1 MKKLKNI
8 LLLILVMSFTS
19 TVVNAHDIEV
29 KNADGVTIYYNYIKN
44 SACIEVTYKGS
55 YASEYSNE
63 YSGDI
68 KIPETVTY
76 DGFTYTVV
84 HIGDGTFKDCKNL
97 TSINI
102 PDGVTSISSS
112 AFYGCSCLTSINIP
126 NSITSI
132 SSSTFFD
139 CTGLTSI
146 TINSN
151 SIMSKTYTSSFN
163 LETIF
168 GSQVKSYTIG
178 NEVTQIGEYAFYKYS
193 SLTSIE
199 IPNSVT
205 SIGEDAFAR
214 CTGLT
219 SVTIPNSVTS
229 ISKYTF
235 YGCTSLTS
243 VIIPNSVS
251 SIGESAFAGCTKLT
265 SITIPNSVTSIDKYA
280 FQNCSSLTSIEIPNS
295 VTTIGFYA
303 FNGCPMLTSV
313 IINSN
318 SIMSKTTSSSNLKTI
333 FGSQVESYTI
343 GNEVTQI
350 GECAF
355 DDYSSLTSIEIP
367 NSVTTI
373 GKYAFQNCNRLTSI
387 GIPNSITS
395 IDEYTF
401 SDCSGLTSIE
411 IPNSVTTIGRGAF
424 RNCSRITSINIPDNV
439 ETIGLNAFAG
449 CTRLAKVI
457 IDNLSSWCNISFED
471 AFANPLYNAKHLYL
485 DEKTEITKVIIPNN
499 ITSIGQYQFYNGTN
513 ITSVEIPS
521 RINSIGKYAF
531 YGCNS
536 IKNVS
541 IDSNDLLSKTY
552 SATSNLSTIF
562 GKQIESCI
570 IGENVSNI
578 SNYAFSNCDK
588 LSMVT
593 INNKHVISK
602 TYTTSYNLATI
613 FGVQVKQYKLGT
625 TIDAIGDYTFY
636 NCTAM
641 ESLIMP
647 NHVTKIGDSAFY
659 NCSGLQSINIPS
671 SITSIG
677 GDAFDG
683 CTSLTKVI
691 AGDVSTWCNITFKT
705 ASSNP
710 LYYAKHL
717 YSNKGTEI
725 TYIQIPNN
733 ISNIGNYLFYN
744 ASAIT
749 TLIIPNGV
757 ISIGDNAFYGCESL
771 TDISIN
777 SNSIMSNTYS
787 PTSNFSTIFGSQ
799 VRTYTIETE
808 INKIGDYTF
817 YDCNEMSSILIPNNI
832 KSIGNYAFYGCKKL
846 ASIKI
851 PYELNCIGE
860 YAFSECRVLNNVSLS
875 EKLSSI
881 GNYAFYGSKVTS
893 LLLLAQGCYNELTFK
908 GLDKSSTIY
917 TYSTEIPT
925 IKKNFSGT
933 IIALDKDVYTTAVNN
948 LYFKGFDFVVKNN
961 AYNSMT
967 HKIINITINDQ
978 PISPNENGVYEV
990 RDLNYNTNYD
1000 VVLNYENTINVNG
1013 ETHIIKGKHK
1023 ETIKTKDLYISSS
1036 NVSYTSTQTSFTIDG
1051 INAPYDK
1058 TIIWQKV
1065 GFIYDGI
1072 EYDLGTQITGLE
1084 PLTSY
1089 QQYDS
1094 QSIYTGKYP
1103 VTVFAD
1109 YNDGTHISQDIIVY
1123 TKHMTPTINVDTSY
1137 PTKLHIVG
1145 NDGAGDAKI
1154 SETKIVCNDHTV
1166 YGNSTWLT
1174 NLVPNSYITV
1184 YYYVTTTGGTEDKT
1198 YATFKTPNVN
1208 FTTLPGKAV
1217 KAGEVIVA
1225 AKTNLPDEEVNV
1237 GFEWR
1242 KTDAPDDLPSS
1253 NGPGALYE
1261 GMLEAKIKNLSVT
1274 SYYRVRPYYED
1285 ANNKLYYGDW
1295 IAFDPSDF
1303 SYCEPTVHTY
1313 ASAILKNNTATLTGY
1328 ALSGSDDVIEQ
1339 GFEYWTNSVAYAK
1352 SKGSTTNE
1360 YIQKIVANGQRMT
1373 ATIDNLLAGTT
1384 YSYRAYLTTARG
1396 TTYGEEQTFTTST
1409 VDGIVDIE
1417 AEQLKDR
1424 RTSKGVY
1431 TLSGLKVC
1439 DDVVD
1444 LKTLP
1449 RGIYIINGKKVVVK

>member
-1 MKKLKNI
+1 
-8 LLLILVMSFTS
+8 
-19 TVVNAHDIEV
+19 
-29 KNADGVTIYYNYIKN
+29 
-44 SACIEVTYKGS
+44 
-55 YASEYSNE
+55 
-63 YSGDI
+63 
-68 KIPETVTY
+68 
-76 DGFTYTVV
+76 
-84 HIGDGTFKDCKNL
+84 
-97 TSINI
+97 
-102 PDGVTSISSS
+102 
-112 AFYGCSCLTSINIP
+112 
-126 NSITSI
+126 
-132 SSSTFFD
+132 
-139 CTGLTSI
+139 
-146 TINSN
+146 
-151 SIMSKTYTSSFN
+151 MSKTYTLKSN
-163 LETIF
+163 LERIF

-178 NEVTQIGEYAFYKYS
+178 NEVTKIGNYAFYGCS
-193 SLTSIE
+193 GLTSIE
-199 IPNSVT
+199 IQNSVT
-205 SIGEDAFAR
+205 SIGE
-214 CTGLT
+214 
-219 SVTIPNSVTS
+219 
-229 ISKYTF
+229 YTF
-235 YGCTSLTS
+235 YG
-243 VIIPNSVS
+243 
-251 SIGESAFAGCTKLT
+251 
-265 SITIPNSVTSIDKYA
+265 
-280 FQNCSSLTSIEIPNS
+280 
-295 VTTIGFYA
+295 
-303 FNGCPMLTSV
+303 
-313 IINSN
+313 
-318 SIMSKTTSSSNLKTI
+318 
-333 FGSQVESYTI
+333 
-343 GNEVTQI
+343 
-350 GECAF
+350 
-355 DDYSSLTSIEIP
+355 
-367 NSVTTI
+367 
-373 GKYAFQNCNRLTSI
+373 
-387 GIPNSITS
+387 
-395 IDEYTF
+395 
-401 SDCSGLTSIE
+401 CSGLTSIE
-411 IPNSVTTIGRGAF
+411 IPNSVTTIGNYAFNDCSGLTSVIINSNAIMSKTYTSEYSSTSNLKSIFGSQVKSYTIGNEVTKIGDYAFYGCSGLTSIEIPNSVTSIGKYTFYGCSGLTSIEIPNSVTSIGEYTFYECSGLTSIEIPNSVTSIGRGAF
-424 RNCSRITSINIPDNV
+424 RYCSKITSIKIPGNV
-439 ETIGLNAFAG
+439 KTIGFNAFHG
-449 CTRLAKVI
+449 CTSLAKVI

-471 AFANPLYNAKHLYL
+471 GTSNPLYNGRHLYI
-485 DEKTEITKVIIPNN
+485 DERTELTKVIIPDN
-499 ITSIGQYQFYNGTN
+499 ITSIGQYQFYNGTY

-521 RINSIGKYAF
+521 SILSIGKDAF

-552 SATSNLSTIF
+552 SVTSNLSTIF

-691 AGDVSTWCNITFKT
+691 AGDVSAWCRITFST
-705 ASSNP
+705 ASANP

-725 TYIQIPNN
+725 TNIQIPNN
-733 ISNIGNYLFYN
+733 ISDIGSFLFYN
-744 ASAIT
+744 AGSIT
-749 TLIIPNGV
+749 TLTIPSG
-757 ISIGDNAFYGCESL
+757 IKSIGNSAFYGCENL
-771 TDISIN
+771 ADVSIN
-777 SNSIMSNTYS
+777 SNSIMSTTYS
-787 PTSNFSTIFGSQ
+787 STSNLSTIFGSQ
-799 VRTYTIETE
+799 VKSYTIGAG

-817 YDCNEMSSILIPNNI
+817 YGCNEMSSVLIPNNI
-832 KSIGNYAFYGCKKL
+832 KAIGNYAFYNCKKL

-851 PYELNCIGE
+851 PYELTSIGE
-860 YAFSECRVLNNVSLS
+860 YAFSNCKVLNNVTLPA
-875 EKLSSI
+875 KLSSI
-881 GNYAFYGSKVTS
+881 GNYAFHGGKVTS
-893 LLLLAQGCYNELTFK
+893 LLNLAQGCCNELTFK
-908 GLDKSSTIY
+908 GLDNSSVIY

-933 IIALDKDVYTTAVNN
+933 IIALDKDVYKTSVNN
-948 LYFKGFDFVVKNN
+948 LYFRGFDFVVKND
-961 AYNSMT
+961 ADNSMT
-967 HKIINITINDQ
+967 HKIINTTINEQ

-1013 ETHIIKGKHK
+1013 ETHIIKGNHK

-1058 TIIWQKV
+1058 TLILQKV
-1065 GFIYDGI
+1065 GFIYDDI
-1072 EYDLGTQITGLE
+1072 EYGLDTQINGLE
-1084 PLTSY
+1084 PLSSY
-1089 QQYDS
+1089 QQPDS

-1109 YNDGTHISQDIIVY
+1109 YNDGTHISQDVIVY
-1123 TKHMTPTINVDTSY
+1123 TKHMTPTIKVDTAY
-1137 PTKLHIVG
+1137 PTKLHIIG

-1154 SETKIVCNDHTV
+1154 SETKIVYNDHTV
-1166 YGNSTWLT
+1166 DGNSTWLT

-1184 YYYVTTTGGTEDKT
+1184 YYYVKTIGGTEDKT

-1225 AKTNLPDEEVNV
+1225 AKTNLPDEEVTV

-1253 NGPGALYE
+1253 NGAGALYE

-1313 ASAILKNNTATLTGY
+1313 ASAILRNNTATLTGY
-1328 ALSGSDDVIEQ
+1328 VLSGSDDVIEQ
-1339 GFEYWTNSVAYAK
+1339 GFEYWSTGVANAK
-1352 SKGSTTNE
+1352 SMGNTTSEN
-1360 YIQKIVANGQRMT
+1360 IQKIVANGQRMT

-1384 YSYRAYLTTARG
+1384 YSYRAYLTTAKG
-1396 TTYGEEQTFTTST
+1396 TKYGEEQTFTTSA
-1409 VDGIVDIE
+1409 VDEIVDIE
-1417 AEQLKDR
+1417 VEQLKHDNS
-1424 RTSKGVY
+1424 TSTGVY

-1439 DDVVD
+1439 DDVTN
-1444 LKTLP
+1444 LKTLS
-1449 RGIYIINGKKVVVK
+1449 RGIYIVNGKKVVVK